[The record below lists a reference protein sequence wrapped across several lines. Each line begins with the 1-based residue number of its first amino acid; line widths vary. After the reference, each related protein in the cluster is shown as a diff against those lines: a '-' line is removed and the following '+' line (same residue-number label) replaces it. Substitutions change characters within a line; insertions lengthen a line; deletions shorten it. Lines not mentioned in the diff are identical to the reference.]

1 MKGVLWDFIYEH
13 LREREMLRMRQSQR
27 EETYRNL
34 EDGDR
39 QQIGEKEQE
48 EKWPEKRVESGG

>member
-1 MKGVLWDFIYEH
+1 
-13 LREREMLRMRQSQR
+13 MLRMRQSQR
-27 EETYRNL
+27 EETHRNL

-48 EKWPEKRVESGG
+48 DKWPEKRAESGG